1 MKSFDASSFFYNEAI
16 NLIDFQ
22 NYDAAIKS
30 IRANISTIK
39 KSDDIALA
47 YLNCGFLNHKLGDY
61 FSAIDDFSMSI
72 DFESEL
78 EIINQRSKDIAFSG
92 RSNSKYENKD
102 YYGAI
107 EDKRKAKQIRLLEFD
122 RYPESSNYKI
132 DYKSILLG
140 AFVKKELEPKYTI
153 LIKVSKIE
161 RSRYDLISDYKKVIS
176 QRRKEEVIKKLEL
189 LSEAKYK
196 VGDFK
201 GSIKA
206 MRRADKYY

>member
-107 EDKRKAKQIRLLEFD
+107 EDKGKQNRL
-122 RYPESSNYKI
+122 
-132 DYKSILLG
+132 DY
-140 AFVKKELEPKYTI
+140 
-153 LIKVSKIE
+153 
-161 RSRYDLISDYKKVIS
+161 
-176 QRRKEEVIKKLEL
+176 
-189 LSEAKYK
+189 
-196 VGDFK
+196 
-201 GSIKA
+201 
-206 MRRADKYY
+206 